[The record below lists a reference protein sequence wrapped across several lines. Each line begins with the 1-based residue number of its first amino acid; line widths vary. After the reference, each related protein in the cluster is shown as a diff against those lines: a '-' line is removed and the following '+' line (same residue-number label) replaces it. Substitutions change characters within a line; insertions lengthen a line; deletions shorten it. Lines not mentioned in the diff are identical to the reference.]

1 MLHKVIRNDDFWRN
15 TALQHCCNV
24 AKCYNIVPTLQPS
37 VVTSPSAATAT
48 KTSLK
53 GEFVLLQPLS
63 RLFHLVQFVKC
74 WQLELNSKRLYGSPG
89 KEKESRR
96 VVFTS
101 TTKRKIRYFH
111 FVVVQWRQCTKK
123 RDTGELLFCQSIPIA
138 FSPFL
143 LPSPSPSSLFK
154 FPFKS

>member
-24 AKCYNIVPTLQPS
+24 PKCYNIVPTLQPS
-37 VVTSPSAATAT
+37 VVTSPSATMAATAT

-111 FVVVQWRQCTKK
+111 FVVVQ
-123 RDTGELLFCQSIPIA
+123 
-138 FSPFL
+138 
-143 LPSPSPSSLFK
+143 
-154 FPFKS
+154 

>member
-24 AKCYNIVPTLQPS
+24 PKCYNIVPTLQPS
-37 VVTSPSAATAT
+37 VVTSPSATTAATAT

-63 RLFHLVQFVKC
+63 RSFHLVQFVKC
-74 WQLELNSKRLYGSPG
+74 WQSELNSKRLCGSPG
-89 KEKESRR
+89 KGKESRR

-111 FVVVQWRQCTKK
+111 FVVVQ
-123 RDTGELLFCQSIPIA
+123 
-138 FSPFL
+138 
-143 LPSPSPSSLFK
+143 
-154 FPFKS
+154 